1 MRILSTETIRIRI
14 AGQSGYVHVEGGIDE
29 VEDKGL
35 TAGVKVEDILAT
47 VCISRACESVLFVV
61 IGV

>member
-1 MRILSTETIRIRI
+1 MRILSTETIGISV
-14 AGQSGYVHVEGGIDE
+14 AGQSGDVHIEGGIDE
-29 VEDKGL
+29 IEDKGL
-35 TAGVKVEDILAT
+35 TVGVKVENILTT